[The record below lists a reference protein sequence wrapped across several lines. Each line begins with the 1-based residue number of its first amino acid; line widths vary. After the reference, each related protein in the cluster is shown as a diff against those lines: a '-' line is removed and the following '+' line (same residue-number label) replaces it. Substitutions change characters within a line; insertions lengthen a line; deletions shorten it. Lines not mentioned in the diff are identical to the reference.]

1 MNLIEEMKALG
12 ADTED
17 ALGRFMGNEALYER
31 MLKKLPRVVEETPV
45 MSYARSGDYEAATS
59 NAHALKGVT
68 GNLSLTPLYSNYT
81 TIVDLYRMG
90 KPDEATA
97 LLGET
102 MELQQRF
109 VEAISKYI

>member
-1 MNLIEEMKALG
+1 MTLIEEMKAIG

-17 ALGRFMGNEALYER
+17 ALSRFMGNDALYEK
-31 MLKKLPRVVEETPV
+31 MLKKLPKVIEDTPV
-45 MSYARSGDYEAATS
+45 MSFAKSGDYETATS

-90 KPDEATA
+90 KNDEATA
-97 LLGET
+97 LLSDT
-102 MELQQRF
+102 IELQQKF
-109 VEAISKYI
+109 VDAIAKYI